1 MKRKL
6 AAVLSVSML
15 ASLFSGVAANAEEEI
30 TLTIMSCLQ
39 TEDEAELESAMAEAY
54 MAEHPNIKIEY
65 ISVANNDLDAQ
76 VTTMAASNDLPDAF
90 L

>member
-39 TEDEAELESAMAEAY
+39 TEDEAELELSLI
-54 MAEHPNIKIEY
+54 H
-65 ISVANNDLDAQ
+65 ISIL
-76 VTTMAASNDLPDAF
+76 
-90 L
+90 